1 MVLIMGVIHF
11 DQELSGFPLLVCS
24 DSGLDLSL
32 SLLVNLAIVGILHS
46 VQQLDF
52 LLSIGH

>member
-32 SLLVNLAIVGILHS
+32 SLFVDLAIVGILHS
-46 VQQLDF
+46 VQQLDL